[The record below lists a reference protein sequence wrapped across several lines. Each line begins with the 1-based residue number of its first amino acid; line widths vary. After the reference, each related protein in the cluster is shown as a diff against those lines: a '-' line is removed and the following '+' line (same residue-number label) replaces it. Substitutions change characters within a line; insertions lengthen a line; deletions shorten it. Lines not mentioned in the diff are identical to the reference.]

1 MRIDLNADVGE
12 GAGDDRV
19 LMPQITSA
27 NIACGVHAGDDE
39 TMRATV
45 ALAVAH
51 GVAIGAH
58 PSFPDREGFGRRAMH
73 LTPREI
79 ERLVVDQIYALA
91 AAADPEGERLRHVK
105 PHGTLYNMAA
115 ADSILAQ
122 AVARA
127 VGVVDRSLI
136 LFGLSGSELIRA
148 GERAGLRTAA
158 EAFADRA
165 YEPNGGLVDRSRPGA
180 LIDNADAVVERA
192 LRMARQQQVAAID
205 GSVIRLRVD
214 TICVHGDT
222 TGAAHLAA
230 KIRTALLDAGINV
243 SSVAR

>member
-1 MRIDLNADVGE
+1 
-12 GAGDDRV
+12 
-19 LMPQITSA
+19 
-27 NIACGVHAGDDE
+27 
-39 TMRATV
+39 
-45 ALAVAH
+45 
-51 GVAIGAH
+51 
-58 PSFPDREGFGRRAMH
+58 
-73 LTPREI
+73 
-79 ERLVVDQIYALA
+79 
-91 AAADPEGERLRHVK
+91 
-105 PHGTLYNMAA
+105 MAA

-127 VGVVDRSLI
+127 VGVVDRSLL

-192 LRMARQQQVAAID
+192 LRMAREQQVAAID